1 MWVASVF
8 HQRVELGR
16 VFRKQLGLV
25 LGIVPVFHEQ
35 VGIRIRLA
43 SVFHQPG
50 TAPELPPVFHGR
62 WGW

>member
-16 VFRKQLGLV
+16 VFRQQLGLV

-43 SVFHQPG
+43 
-50 TAPELPPVFHGR
+50 PELPPVFHRQMGMVKR
-62 WGW
+62 SVSVFH